1 MKKVIKL
8 SEKNENILYGS
19 ITIFIATAVIVF
31 AIFTLTSCSVFDTV
45 FKAVDDNVS
54 ITWKKDEGKKI
65 IDSLHIANKSSYY
78 ILNLDEEDFEY
89 DFEKQGYNWWM
100 LKVGNK
106 LRIEVSKKDTI
117 IYIYGK

>member
-1 MKKVIKL
+1 MKKDIKL
-8 SEKNENILYGS
+8 NENDSNTFVGCMTIL
-19 ITIFIATAVIVF
+19 FAVAVI
-31 AIFTLTSCSVFDTV
+31 IFGIFVLSGCSVFDTV

-65 IDSLHIANKSSYY
+65 IDSLLIVNKSSYY
-78 ILNLDEEDFEY
+78 ILNLDDQDFEY
-89 DFEKQGYNWWM
+89 DFEKQGYTWWM